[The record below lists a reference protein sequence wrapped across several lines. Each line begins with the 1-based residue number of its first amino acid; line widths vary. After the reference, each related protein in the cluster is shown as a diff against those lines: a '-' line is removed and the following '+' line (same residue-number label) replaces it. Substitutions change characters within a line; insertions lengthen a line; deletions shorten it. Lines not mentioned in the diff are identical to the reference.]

1 MCVWVVTHRLLS
13 VNPSVVRVVRACA
26 VVRVRVT
33 HIRACVLVSKVKDD
47 LMYEC
52 VMAKFSQH
60 DNIRRTLLNTED
72 ALLVEHTSNGAHPL
86 LDCLPPTK
94 PALI

>member
-1 MCVWVVTHRLLS
+1 
-13 VNPSVVRVVRACA
+13 
-26 VVRVRVT
+26 
-33 HIRACVLVSKVKDD
+33 VLVSKVKDD

-72 ALLVEHTSNGAHPL
+72 ALLVEHTSNGARPL
-86 LDCLPPTK
+86 LACLPPTT
-94 PALI
+94 PALM